1 MKSNKSKLILVY
13 NDPQVAIMAR
23 VSTDQQERE
32 GTSLDTQIEQCMRQA
47 ELDGEAVNHDYVYR
61 EQWSGADIN
70 RPVLTLLRQAVQN
83 GEIRVVYA
91 YSPDRLSRD
100 PLHLLTL
107 MEEFASAGVELRFVR
122 GFTEDTPEGRLMM
135 YIHGYVGQRER
146 LDFMERTMRGKMQTA
161 RLGRMPNGTGSG
173 LYGYDYDTVNKVR
186 VVNEKEAVVV
196 RQAFQWC
203 YEGWTTY
210 RIALKLN
217 EMGIPTKRGNRW
229 HPLTV
234 RRMLENPAYTGLHF
248 YGQKR
253 YRKVPGNKIEV
264 TDRPESEWVAL
275 KSFTPPL
282 ISREIYQA
290 VRKRQEVQQARTVD
304 GERRYLL
311 TGFGLC
317 PTCGTT
323 IVGTS
328 LRHGY
333 RYYRCRGTWRTSTR
347 DAICKER
354 YIPGDHLEWVVWTA
368 VVDAIRDPTVLIAD
382 LLEHL
387 STGDGGLG
395 AKMDELRREIR
406 DLKSEQRRL
415 IELRQKDLVDLDILE
430 TQIGPVKALCDE
442 KEEALLLLEAQ
453 QQQNHDAEEAGRR
466 IAQYCQ
472 AVSDKLDDLDLEG
485 KRATL
490 AAFGVKFEATRDRL
504 SITVRIDPNCTT
516 IARTLASPHAR
527 SGPNRPVGIRQGLTS
542 W

>member
-1 MKSNKSKLILVY
+1 MKSNKSNLILGY
-13 NDPQVAIMAR
+13 NDPQVGVIAR

-32 GTSLDTQIEQCMRQA
+32 GTSLDTQIEECMRQA
-47 ELDGEAVNHDYVYR
+47 ESDGEPVNHDYIYR
-61 EQWSGADIN
+61 EQWTGADIS

-161 RLGRMPNGTGSG
+161 RLGRMPNGTGAG
-173 LYGYDYDTVNKVR
+173 LYGYDYDKINKVR
-186 VVNEKEAVVV
+186 WVNEKEAVVV
-196 RQAFQWC
+196 RQVFQWR

-217 EMGIPTKRGNRW
+217 EMGIPTKRGNKW

-253 YRKVPGNKIEV
+253 YRKVSGNKIEI

-275 KSFTPPL
+275 NNFTPPL
-282 ISREIYQA
+282 VSREIHQA
-290 VRKRQEVQQARTVD
+290 VQKRLEVQQARTVD

-311 TGFGLC
+311 TGFGRC
-317 PTCGTT
+317 PTCGTK
-323 IVGTS
+323 VAGTS
-328 LRHGY
+328 LRRGY
-333 RYYRCRGTWRTSTR
+333 RYYRCRGTWKTSTR

-354 YIPGDHLEWVVWTA
+354 YIPGDHLELVVWTA
-368 VVDAIRDPTVLIAD
+368 VVDAIRDPAVLVAD

-395 AKMDELRREIR
+395 AKMDELRREIK

-442 KEEALLLLEAQ
+442 KEEALLLLETQ

-466 IAQYCQ
+466 VAQYCQ

-490 AAFGVKFEATRDRL
+490 AAFGVKFEATRDKL

-516 IARTLASPHAR
+516 IARTSA
-527 SGPNRPVGIRQGLTS
+527 
-542 W
+542 